1 MICGM
6 FDFTKGIA
14 PCLRNNVMISE
25 SSASGLLQCHA
36 HPVVASVPAIAMWSF
51 TDIGIP
57 WSEPQNVGS
66 DSSWI
71 PSIDCKNAV
80 GYLGVYRYD
89 VVSIIYCLITVLR

>member
-1 MICGM
+1 MQDNLEKVPFCKSDNGGG
-6 FDFTKGIA
+6 GILDPLKDA
-14 PCLRNNVMISE
+14 V
-25 SSASGLLQCHA
+25 
-36 HPVVASVPAIAMWSF
+36 
-51 TDIGIP
+51 
-57 WSEPQNVGS
+57 VGS